1 MKYIIN
7 LPRILLFIFGTII
20 GSFTGVL
27 YSREGKESILF
38 PSSHCDQCKKT
49 LNWFELI
56 PLVSFLFLK
65 GHCRYCKSKIPKI
78 YFIIEFINGLFY
90 FLIGFRKYFIFIN
103 LTFSLFLILSL
114 LDLKYME
121 VSVRLLLLFFSIR
134 LLYMIWSG
142 YFSFLFLIFV
152 YFILFQNYIKEE
164 NIIGQGDL
172 YILLSLSL
180 DNLQNFLIYLLVTGL
195 VSGAFA
201 IYYLLKK
208 QRKIAFIPILFVSFI
223 ITSIFNTQLL
233 TYYFNY

>member
-1 MKYIIN
+1 
-7 LPRILLFIFGTII
+7 
-20 GSFTGVL
+20 
-27 YSREGKESILF
+27 
-38 PSSHCDQCKKT
+38 
-49 LNWFELI
+49 
-56 PLVSFLFLK
+56 
-65 GHCRYCKSKIPKI
+65 
-78 YFIIEFINGLFY
+78 
-90 FLIGFRKYFIFIN
+90 
-103 LTFSLFLILSL
+103 
-114 LDLKYME
+114 ME

-208 QRKIAFIPILFVSFI
+208 QRKIPFIPILFVSFI